1 MKGDFIENIQYTIQI
16 LSLEMSYS
24 KGRKVQLWKYQE
36 QLYKTLLQSILMY
49 KTINDRK
56 GGLFQFCKN

>member
-16 LSLEMSYS
+16 LSLEMSCF
-24 KGRKVQLWKYQE
+24 KGRKVQLCKYQE
-36 QLYKTLLQSILMY
+36 RLYKTILQSILMY

-56 GGLFQFCKN
+56 GGLFQVFKN